1 MILED
6 KVKTMAR
13 ANRQLKIL
21 DIISKHDVDTQEELV
36 DYLRSEGF
44 AVTQATVS
52 RDIKEMGIIKTLSS
66 DGRHYK
72 YAAQQTKEATAADKF
87 LSMFKNTVISIK
99 SSGNLIVLKTEA
111 GSAGPAAELIDK
123 LSYDEVLGV
132 IAGDNTI
139 FVAVDGLDHVD
150 TIRRRLE
157 DLLEANRLF
166 N

>member
-1 MILED
+1 MFPED

>member
-1 MILED
+1 
-6 KVKTMAR
+6 MAR

-99 SSGNLIVLKTEA
+99 SSGNLIVLKTGA

>member
-1 MILED
+1 
-6 KVKTMAR
+6 MAR

-139 FVAVDGLDHVD
+139 FVAVDGPDHVD

>member
-1 MILED
+1 MIPED
-6 KVKTMAR
+6 KIKTMAR